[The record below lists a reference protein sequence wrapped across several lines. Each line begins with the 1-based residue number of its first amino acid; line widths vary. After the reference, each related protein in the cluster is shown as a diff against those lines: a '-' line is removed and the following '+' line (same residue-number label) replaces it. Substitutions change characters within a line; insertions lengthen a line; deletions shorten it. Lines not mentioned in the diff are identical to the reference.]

1 NFNVLDTP
9 TPSTEYHYG
18 IVWWGTQK
26 VPEE

>member
-1 NFNVLDTP
+1 VLDTP